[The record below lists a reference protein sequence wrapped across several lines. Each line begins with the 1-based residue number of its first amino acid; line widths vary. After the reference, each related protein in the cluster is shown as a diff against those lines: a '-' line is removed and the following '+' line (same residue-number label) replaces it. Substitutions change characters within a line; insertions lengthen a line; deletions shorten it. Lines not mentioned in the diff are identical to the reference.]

1 MSLLQLAVEAH
12 LLLFILSFSN
22 VVYFYCDTLWHPHS
36 MSYSHFNHGK
46 LCTCKMQYKKL
57 GMCIDVNLVSFLG
70 QQGTSCTSD
79 NNISASIWLKW
90 HTCWNPMKILNLG
103 IKIWRKLGLCIHYAH
118 IVHTRLLIFME
129 YVWLTIL
136 FLIHGVNIKQGVH
149 HNSRL
154 EFLKQNLLF
163 EY

>member
-1 MSLLQLAVEAH
+1 MW
-12 LLLFILSFSN
+12 FI
-22 VVYFYCDTLWHPHS
+22 FYCDTLWHPHS

-70 QQGTSCTSD
+70 QQGTSCTSY
-79 NNISASIWLKW
+79 NNISASIWLNWIYSYLLEPDENSQSGHKN
-90 HTCWNPMKILNLG
+90 TK
-103 IKIWRKLGLCIHYAH
+103 KLGLCIHYAH